1 MKAVCLLLI
10 LVLLFGVI
18 ASAQTG
24 VTVSGTVED
33 QSGAVIP
40 GAKLTLT
47 EQCHRTSA
55 RKPRATAKAGLPSPM
70 CLPANMC

>member
-40 GAKLTLT
+40 GEKLTLT
-47 EQCHRTSA
+47 KNPPDKRT
-55 RKPRATAKAGLPSPM
+55 KPRAMGKAALP
-70 CLPANMC
+70 C